1 MADQPDLGELPQAS
15 VVRRKRLRI
24 SIVWVIPLLAAIVAL
39 GIAIQRVRSEGPT
52 ITIAFKAADGIEA
65 GKTFIKYK
73 DVRIGQVTAVELSED
88 YSKVI
93 VRAKIA
99 KHAAGLMVQDAKFW
113 IVAPQISLGGVSG
126 LNTLLSGNYI
136 GFQAGKSADE
146 QTDFIG
152 LDAPPII
159 TDQSGRS
166 FELKARSLGALDIGS
181 PVYYH
186 QIKVGQVAAYKLAA
200 DGKSVE
206 ITVFVESPYDE
217 YVNAATRFWNAGGID
232 VSVGADGVDVR
243 TESLVAA
250 LVGGVAFDTPSGLAP
265 AEQAS
270 PNAAF
275 TLYRNRKIAMR
286 QPDPVARRFV
296 LNFNESVRG
305 LSVGAPVTLYGM
317 RVGEVTAVDLAFD
330 SKAGTFHPRVMITFF
345 PDLVTRRPTSG
356 QEAANRSAV
365 AEMSEPERLRILRRM
380 VEERGLRAQLQT
392 GSLLTGE
399 LYVAFEYF
407 PDLPKPKIDWTRE
420 PLELPVVP
428 GTMANLESKLTSI
441 LTKIDSMPLGA
452 IGIDL
457 KNALVTLDQT
467 LKDAGTLMNSV
478 NVQLVP
484 QGTKTLEELRRA
496 IGDADRV
503 VTNANATLF
512 GADSPVPQDMRD
524 AIQEVTRAARSVRV
538 LVDYLE
544 RHPEALIR
552 GKPGEKP

>member
-1 MADQPDLGELPQAS
+1 MADAPDLDELPRAS
-15 VVRRKRLRI
+15 VVRRKRLRL
-24 SIVWVIPLLAAIVAL
+24 SIVWVIPILAAIVAL

-52 ITIAFKAADGIEA
+52 ITIAFKAADGVEA
-65 GKTFIKYK
+65 GKTFIRYK

-88 YSKVI
+88 YSTVI
-93 VRAKIA
+93 VKAKIA
-99 KHAAGLMVQDAKFW
+99 KHAAGLMVKDAKFW
-113 IVAPQISLGGVSG
+113 VVAPQISLGGVSG

-136 GFQAGKSADE
+136 GFQAGKSTEE

-152 LDAPPII
+152 LDAAPII
-159 TDQSGRS
+159 TDQTGRP
-166 FELKARSLGALDIGS
+166 FILKARSLGALGIGS

-217 YVNAATRFWNAGGID
+217 YVNGGTRFWNAGGID

-250 LVGGVAFDTPSGLAP
+250 LVGGVAFDTPNALAS
-265 AEQAS
+265 AEQAA

-317 RVGEVTAVDLAFD
+317 RVGEVTTVDLVFD
-330 SKAGTFHPRVMITFF
+330 SKTLTFHPRVMITFF
-345 PDLVTRRPTSG
+345 PDLVIGLKASG
-356 QEAANRSAV
+356 REAGTGTTV
-365 AEMSEPERLRILRRM
+365 AEMSEPERLRMVRRM

-399 LYVAFEYF
+399 LYVAFGYF
-407 PDLPKPKIDWTRE
+407 PDLPKPKIDWTRD

-428 GTMANLESKLTSI
+428 STMASLESKLTSI

-452 IGIDL
+452 IGIDF
-457 KNALVTLDQT
+457 KNALATLDQT
-467 LKDAGTLMNSV
+467 MKDADTLMNSV

-496 IGDADRV
+496 IGNADRV
-503 VTNANATLF
+503 VTNADATLF
-512 GADSPVPQDMRD
+512 GADAPVKQDMRD

-544 RHPEALIR
+544 RHPEMLIR